1 MSRTHYSYAKAG
13 GYTDLYEK
21 IKAAY
26 GVDELSL
33 STFLD
38 GAVYHNTVLLPENI
52 ADIDAA
58 LLRLWRTEGRSLVA
72 PTKDKYTSR
81 ALQSMID
88 CGKEIGVAKNG
99 EVLPKPRIRLASRIL
114 HNPVLYKLGMLL
126 FPKGSPLRSIL
137 KRGL

>member
-21 IKAAY
+21 IKTAY
-26 GVDELSL
+26 GVDELSP
-33 STFLD
+33 STFAD

-58 LLRLWRTEGRSLVA
+58 LLRLWRTEGASLVA
-72 PTKDKYTSR
+72 PTRDKYTSR

-88 CGKEIGVAKNG
+88 CGKEMGVAKNG
-99 EVLPKPRIRLASRIL
+99 EVLPKPRIRLTSRLL